1 MTNPYAPPSATVY
14 DVTDGTATMVPAD
27 RLARLGASIL
37 DGIVIG
43 VLVYLPFFAGF
54 GISAAM
60 SPGDLSSD
68 AGLAPVPLLVG
79 VFLGLIGFG
88 VWAVFTIRYV
98 TQNGQSIAK
107 RWLNIKV
114 VRTDGSPATLGRIFW
129 LRNVVN
135 SLIGAIP
142 FVGVVYG
149 IVDLLFIFSESRQCL
164 HDKLADTIVVN
175 A

>member
-14 DVTDGTATMVPAD
+14 DVTDASAMMVPAD

-37 DGIVIG
+37 DGIVLA
-43 VLVYLPFFAGF
+43 VLVYLPFFAGL
-54 GISAAM
+54 GITAAM
-60 SPGDLSSD
+60 SNGGDPE
-68 AGLAPVPLLVG
+68 AVPVPLLVG
-79 VFLGLIGFG
+79 GLLGLIGFG

-98 TQNGQSIAK
+98 SANGQSIAK
-107 RWLNIKV
+107 KWLNIKV
-114 VRTDGSPATLGRIFW
+114 VRTDGSPAGLGRIFW

-135 SLIGAIP
+135 GLIGAIP